1 MREQLLVSIFCVTA
15 AGGTAFAQGRTA
27 EPGPTG
33 STRAI
38 AAESAA
44 NWAVASEEVADNL
57 QRARAD
63 LERGRRASASE
74 QLDRAAAI
82 LRLGAAGAPTGERT
96 NFENAAR
103 ELTDTSRR
111 VSAATERAGRTFDQG
126 IARVSHGL
134 AAYHLANA
142 RQSWVGREAKLT
154 GREMHAATTHLEN
167 AARWS
172 GATAERAGR
181 EITSDTLRLSERLV
195 RGAAAVPEDVGRSI
209 DRLGGE
215 VDRIGR
221 EMTTPLRAP

>member
-1 MREQLLVSIFCVTA
+1 MRQQLLVSIFCVTA
-15 AGGTAFAQGRTA
+15 AGGTAFAQERTA
-27 EPGPTG
+27 EPRPTG
-33 STRAI
+33 STRAM

-63 LERGRRASASE
+63 LERGRRATASE

-82 LRLGAAGAPTGERT
+82 LRLGAAGAPAGERT

-103 ELTDTSRR
+103 ELADTSRR
-111 VSAATERAGRTFDQG
+111 VSAGTERAGRTFDKEL
-126 IARVSHGL
+126 ARVSHGL
-134 AAYHLANA
+134 ATYHLANA

-154 GREMHAATTHLEN
+154 GREMRAATTHLEN
-167 AARWS
+167 AARWL
-172 GATAERAGR
+172 GATAEGSVRQ
-181 EITSDTLRLSERLV
+181 ITSDTLRMSERLV
-195 RGAAAVPEDVGRSI
+195 QGAAAVPEDVGRSI

-221 EMTTPLRAP
+221 EMTAPLRAP